1 MLTSTLTPNSARALI
16 CCSVAV
22 MGLSEVVGATGDNS
36 DVSSGSAGVTEDVD
50 LRGGM
55 LGVVWSF
62 LFFFVL
68 SCGRADDGVVLV
80 WDQVVCY
87 VFVG

>member
-22 MGLSEVVGATGDNS
+22 MGLSGAGATGDS
-36 DVSSGSAGVTEDVD
+36 KDASSGSAGVTEDVD

-55 LGVVWSF
+55 FGVACFFLCLG
-62 LFFFVL
+62 
-68 SCGRADDGVVLV
+68 A
-80 WDQVVCY
+80 
-87 VFVG
+87 VGSMMG